1 MSTPSSEYR
10 AEGSPLLQAGVRCY
24 NAPGQLGLDDEGIPF
39 KDARQQLHAAF
50 LNVEKNLIAA
60 GAKNGWKNVYKC
72 VAYHSPDLSEERL
85 GIYAGLIR
93 EFCGANRPSQT
104 SVTVP
109 ELWQGA
115 YIEITVEGI
124 IPA

>member
-1 MSTPSSEYR
+1 MSTSSSEYR
-10 AEGSPLLQAGVRCY
+10 VE
-24 NAPGQLGLDDEGIPF
+24 GQLGLDDEGVSF
-39 KDARQQLHAAF
+39 EDARQQLHAAF

-60 GAKNGWKNVYKC
+60 GAKDGWKNVYKC
-72 VAYHSPDLSEERL
+72 VAYHSPNLSEERL
-85 GIYAGLIR
+85 GIYASLIR

-115 YIEITVEGI
+115 NIEITVEAI